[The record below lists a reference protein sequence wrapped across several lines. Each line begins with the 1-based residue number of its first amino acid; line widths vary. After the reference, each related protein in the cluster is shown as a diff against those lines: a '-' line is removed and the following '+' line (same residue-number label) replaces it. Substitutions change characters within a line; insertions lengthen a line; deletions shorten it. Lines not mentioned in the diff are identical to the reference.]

1 MKTLSR
7 GKRLLERTINKLGDT
22 NVLPGD
28 VAWRL
33 YDTYGFPVD
42 LTSLMAEE
50 KALTIDMDAYNT
62 AKKRAQVYVAERR
75 HSLPCTVW
83 AGPGVCN
90 TKLLGLHVLNQD
102 PVISLCI

>member
-50 KALTIDMDAYNT
+50 KKLTIDMNAYEI
-62 AKKRAQVYVAERR
+62 AKKKSQVKF
-75 HSLPCTVW
+75 
-83 AGPGVCN
+83 G
-90 TKLLGLHVLNQD
+90 
-102 PVISLCI
+102 